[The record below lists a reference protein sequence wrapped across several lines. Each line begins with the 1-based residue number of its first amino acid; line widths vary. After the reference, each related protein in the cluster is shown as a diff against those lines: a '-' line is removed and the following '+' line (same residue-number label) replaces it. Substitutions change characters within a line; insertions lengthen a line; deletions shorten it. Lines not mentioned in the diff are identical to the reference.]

1 MIDTDYEDEFH
12 SPLTISLGEL
22 AEGGWFDLSSPEW
35 DFPKYSDEQHK
46 RLCDKILNHYY
57 DRDIG
62 ILPPLAWKRRFL
74 GKLNEIM
81 PKYIPMY
88 RKLDT
93 SPEMLNATD
102 EYYKSRNVF
111 SDFPQTQ
118 LSGNQDYATTGT
130 DHQYE
135 RVHDGTIIDL
145 AERLRQYDDV
155 DLMIVNELEPLFSCL
170 FTVNINA
177 W

>member
-22 AEGGWFDLSSPEW
+22 AEGGWFDLSHP
-35 DFPKYSDEQHK
+35 DRDYPKYTHEHHQ
-46 RLCDKILNHYY
+46 RLCDKMLNYHY

-62 ILPPLAWKRRFL
+62 ILPPLAWYRRSAGRRNELLPMFL
-74 GKLNEIM
+74 PL
-81 PKYIPMY
+81 YC
-88 RKLDT
+88 KLDT
-93 SPEMLNATD
+93 RPDILNATD

-155 DLMIVNELEPLFSCL
+155 DLMVVNELEPLFSCL

>member
-1 MIDTDYEDEFH
+1 
-12 SPLTISLGEL
+12 
-22 AEGGWFDLSSPEW
+22 
-35 DFPKYSDEQHK
+35 
-46 RLCDKILNHYY
+46 
-57 DRDIG
+57 
-62 ILPPLAWKRRFL
+62 
-74 GKLNEIM
+74 M

-93 SPEMLNATD
+93 SPDMLNATD

-130 DHQYE
+130 DHQFLGCQY
-135 RVHDGTIIDL
+135 GSTYDL

-155 DLMIVNELEPLFSCL
+155 DLMVVNELEPMFSCL